1 MKLYGYW
8 RSSATW
14 RVRIGLNLKGLV
26 YDYQSVHLVKDG
38 GEQKT
43 DTHRARN
50 PLAQVPVLEVEHDG
64 RLVYLS
70 QSLAILQWLDEV
82 YPAPAIL
89 PADAF
94 ARARVRQLAEVVN
107 AWIQPLQNL
116 DTLARVEALG
126 GDRNVWARSVIHDG
140 LTALESTVADTAG
153 QFLVGDS
160 PTLADICLVPQ
171 LYNARRYGADVAPF
185 PTLLRVEAACTAL
198 PAFQAAHPD
207 VQPDATPI

>member
-14 RVRIGLNLKGLV
+14 RVRIGLHLKGLA
-26 YDYQSVHLVKDG
+26 YDYQPVHLAKDG

-50 PLAQVPVLEVEHDG
+50 PLGQVPVLEVEADG
-64 RLVYLS
+64 QRVHLS

-82 YPAPAIL
+82 YPTPAIL
-89 PADAF
+89 PADAI
-94 ARARVRQLAEVVN
+94 ARARVRQLSEVVN

-126 GDRNVWARSVIHDG
+126 GDRSAWARSVIHDG
-140 LTALESTVADTAG
+140 LTALEATVRDTAST
-153 QFLVGDS
+153 FLVGDS

-171 LYNARRYGADVAPF
+171 LYNARRFGADVTPF
-185 PTLLRVEAACTAL
+185 PTLLRVEAACNAL

-207 VQPDATPI
+207 VQPDATPT

>member
-14 RVRIGLNLKGLV
+14 RVRIGLNLKGLA

-50 PLAQVPVLEVEHDG
+50 PLGQVPVLEVEADG
-64 RLVYLS
+64 KRVHLS

-82 YPAPAIL
+82 YPTPAIL
-89 PADAF
+89 PADAI
-94 ARARVRQLAEVVN
+94 ARARVRQLSEVVN

-116 DTLARVEALG
+116 DTLARVAALG
-126 GDRNVWARSVIHDG
+126 GDRNAWARSAIHDG
-140 LTALESTVADTAG
+140 LTALEATVRDTAG
-153 QFLVGDS
+153 TFLVGDS

-171 LYNARRYGADVAPF
+171 LYNARRYGADLTPF
-185 PTLLRVEAACTAL
+185 PTLLRVEAACNAL

-207 VQPDATPI
+207 VQPDATPT

>member
-14 RVRIGLNLKGLV
+14 RVRIGLNLKGLA
-26 YDYQSVHLVKDG
+26 YDYQPVHLVKDG

-50 PLAQVPVLEVEHDG
+50 PLGQVPVLEVEADG
-64 RLVYLS
+64 KVVHLS

-82 YPAPAIL
+82 YPTPAIL
-89 PADAF
+89 PADAIGR
-94 ARARVRQLAEVVN
+94 ARARQLSEVVN

-126 GDRNVWARSVIHDG
+126 GDRAVWARAAIADG
-140 LTALESTVADTAG
+140 LGALEATVRDTAG
-153 QFLVGDS
+153 TFLVGDS

-171 LYNARRYGADVAPF
+171 LYNARRFGVDVTPF
-185 PTLLRVEAACTAL
+185 PTLLRVEKACEAL